1 MKQFMGEIEE
11 TPARSKIVLLGD
23 QGTGKTSILN
33 RFVSGTFSENIDPTI
48 GVDFSTK
55 TCSLKGKL
63 CRLLLWDTSGQ
74 ERFRSLVPSY
84 IRDCAAVGIVYDVT
98 NVNSFH
104 ALSYWVD
111 TVKSLTNDDTAIVL
125 IGNKADRESERKVL
139 KDEGE
144 NKARSLHAKFI
155 EVSAATGDG
164 VRELFQLIGDSLPA
178 VENAAEDK
186 EPVEKSDSDDISEDV
201 PSENEGDNDERTSN
215 SKQPNNVRLSPPIPA
230 DVERVNDDMETAKDK
245 TLPSA
250 GWLTE
255 SF

>member
-11 TPARSKIVLLGD
+11 TPAKSKIVLLGD

-74 ERFRSLVPSY
+74 EKFRSLVPSY
-84 IRDCAAVGIVYDVT
+84 IRDSAAVGVVYDVT

-104 ALSYWVD
+104 AVSHWVD
-111 TVKSLTNDDTAIVL
+111 TVKSLTNDDITIVL

-144 NKARSLHAKFI
+144 NRARSLHAKFI

-164 VRELFQLIGDSLPA
+164 VRELFQLINDSLPA
-178 VENAAEDK
+178 DENAVEDE
-186 EPVEKSDSDDISEDV
+186 EPVEESDSDDISEDV
-201 PSENEGDNDERTSN
+201 PSDNAGDDDERKSDC
-215 SKQPNNVRLSPPIPA
+215 KQPNNDRLSSPIPA
-230 DVERVNDDMETAKDK
+230 DVERANGDKETGKDT

-250 GWLTE
+250 GWLTGKL
-255 SF
+255 